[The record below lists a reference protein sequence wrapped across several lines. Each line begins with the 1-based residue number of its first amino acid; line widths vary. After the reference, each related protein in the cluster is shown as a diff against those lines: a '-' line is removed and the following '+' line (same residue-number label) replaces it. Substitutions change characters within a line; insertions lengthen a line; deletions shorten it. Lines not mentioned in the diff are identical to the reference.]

1 MSVINT
7 NVKAL
12 AAQESSRLSD
22 LKMGSAME
30 KLSTGQRI
38 NSAKDD
44 AAGLSITTRMSSQ
57 IRGYAVAIRNANDGM
72 SMSQTAE
79 GALGQVTS
87 MLQRMR
93 ELSVQAANGALANSD
108 RSSIQTEINQLK
120 KEINNIAVNT
130 NHNSIKLLD
139 GSAKAVAIQTGVNNG
154 DAINL
159 SFGSVQTKDLGQG
172 QLASL
177 TSMAATTSAA
187 QAGDM
192 LINGVEVGASLASD
206 DVISSGSQS
215 ASAIA
220 KAAAI
225 NRVSAQSG
233 VVATVGQTTKYGATQ
248 SSQAV
253 GSGTITVNGVTTAT
267 TYVTGDAAVSRQAVV
282 RSINAISSQ
291 TGVQA
296 IDTNDDNHGVVLVA
310 ADGRNV
316 VVTLNT
322 LSAGQTGLAN
332 GTAIGTID
340 LNSTSSSQIVLG
352 SKVNGTIGNF
362 GFRTGTYTADQATA
376 VTKARAVATT
386 AASVTTTGVLNGS
399 ALIIND
405 ITIDA
410 AVAGDDTASVD
421 SSVILTSSKAASAIA
436 IAAAIN
442 KKSSLTGV
450 TATAMA
456 NVVQGDGTFSVG
468 AITNASPV
476 AVQING
482 VSIGSINALSTRD
495 SVMGLIN
502 AKTGQ
507 TGVTALADADG
518 LKLVAADGR
527 NINIASDATANS
539 AVAASVVASALG
551 LTNVTVGSALSVAS
565 TYYSTVSLS
574 SDRAFTLR
582 NGSES
587 DSNANFGK
595 LGFDA
600 GTFGGSHQGL
610 KIDKVDASTIAGA
623 SSAITAIDAAITNV
637 ASMQSVAGAYQN
649 RLEAIVSNLNES
661 NQNMSAAR
669 SRLLDT
675 DYATETTNLAK
686 AQIIQ
691 QAATAMLAQANQ
703 SSQTVLALLK

>member
-120 KEINNIAVNT
+120 KEINNIAANT

-139 GSAKAVAIQTGVNNG
+139 GSAKQVAIQTGVNNG

-172 QLASL
+172 SLASL
-177 TSMAATTSAA
+177 TSMAATTTTAA
-187 QAGDM
+187 AGDL

-206 DVISSGSQS
+206 DVLSSASQ
-215 ASAIA
+215 AGSAIA

-225 NRVSAQSG
+225 NRVSGQSG
-233 VVATVGQTTKYGATQ
+233 VVATVGETTKYGSTQ
-248 SSQAV
+248 SSQTAAN
-253 GSGTITVNGVTTAT
+253 GTIVVNGVTTAT
-267 TYVTGDAAVSRQAVV
+267 VYVTTDAAVSRQAVV
-282 RSINAISSQ
+282 RAINAISSQ

-296 IDTNDDNHGVVLVA
+296 IDTNDDNHGVVLKA
-310 ADGRNV
+310 ADGRNITV
-316 VVTLNT
+316 SLDTLATTN
-322 LSAGQTGLAN
+322 TGLAE
-332 GTAIGTID
+332 GTTVGTID
-340 LNSTSSSQIVLG
+340 LNSTTSSQIVIG
-352 SKVNGTIGNF
+352 SKVGGDIGVY
-362 GFRTGTYTADQATA
+362 GLRTGTFTADTAVA
-376 VTKARAVATT
+376 VTKARTVATS
-386 AASVTTTGVLNGS
+386 AATIAATTGVLNGS
-399 ALIIND
+399 AVIIND

-421 SSVILTSSKAASAIA
+421 SSVLATSSKAASAIA

-456 NVVQGDGTFSVG
+456 NVVQGNGTFSVG
-468 AITNASPV
+468 TLGATAA
-476 AVQING
+476 AVSING
-482 VSIGSINALSTRD
+482 VSIGSVNNLSTRD

-507 TGVTALADADG
+507 TGVTALADGNG

-527 NINIASDATANS
+527 NISIGTDATVNTS
-539 AVAASVVASALG
+539 VSASVVAGALG
-551 LTNVTVGSALSVAS
+551 LSGVTISNSLTAAT
-565 TYYSTVSLS
+565 TYYASVSLS
-574 SDRAFTLR
+574 SDRSFSIR

-587 DSNANFGK
+587 DSNANFAR
-595 LGFDA
+595 LGFST